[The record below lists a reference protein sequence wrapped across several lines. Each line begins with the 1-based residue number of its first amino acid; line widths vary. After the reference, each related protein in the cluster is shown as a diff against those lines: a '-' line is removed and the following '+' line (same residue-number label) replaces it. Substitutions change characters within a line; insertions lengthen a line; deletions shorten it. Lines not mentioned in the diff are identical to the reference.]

1 MNQFEFPAI
10 NNELTGKHLR
20 EECTKKGLS
29 PRAVRDALSIGSTQ
43 TVYDWF
49 QGRSLPSLD
58 NMVALATLLDS
69 SVEEL
74 VIYDAPGGEKRKKK
88 SGPAK
93 KTG

>member
-1 MNQFEFPAI
+1 MNQFQFPAI

-20 EECTKKGLS
+20 EECAKKGLS
-29 PRAVRDALSIGSTQ
+29 PKDVRETLNIGSTQ

-58 NMVALATLLDS
+58 NMVALAVLLDC

-74 VIYDAPGGEKRKKK
+74 VIYAAPGSERRKKK
-88 SGPAK
+88 TGPRG
-93 KTG
+93 KTE